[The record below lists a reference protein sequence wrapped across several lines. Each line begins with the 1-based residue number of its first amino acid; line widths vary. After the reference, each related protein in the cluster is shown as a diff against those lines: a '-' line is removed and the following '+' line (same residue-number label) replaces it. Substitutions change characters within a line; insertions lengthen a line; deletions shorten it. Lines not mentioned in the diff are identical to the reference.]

1 MKQFLLNIENKYPF
15 ITSILISI
23 GIIMWFR
30 GLIGLIDI
38 ILVKEK
44 NKLLSYF
51 SLMILAL
58 IIFYITNV
66 GTEVIFDIKQ
76 RRKISSVISKDNE
89 LIEEDQ
95 DTLINKINN
104 NHIHTTAAL
113 YPIIHTSF

>member
-1 MKQFLLNIENKYPF
+1 MKKFLLNVENRYPF

-30 GLIGLIDI
+30 GLIGIIDI

-51 SLMILAL
+51 VLMFLSLF
-58 IIFYITNV
+58 IFYITNV

-76 RRKISSVISKDNE
+76 RRKISSVISRDNK
-89 LIEEDQ
+89 LLEEDDQ
-95 DTLINKINN
+95 EILLNKVDN
-104 NHIHTTAAL
+104 NHLFNYL
-113 YPIIHTSF
+113 YLVVLIYF